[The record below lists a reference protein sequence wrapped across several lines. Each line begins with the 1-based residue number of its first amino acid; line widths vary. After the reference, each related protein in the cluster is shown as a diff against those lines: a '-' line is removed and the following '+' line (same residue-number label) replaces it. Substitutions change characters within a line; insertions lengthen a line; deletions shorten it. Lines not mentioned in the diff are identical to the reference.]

1 MFLDVLRSDLC
12 KFTSS
17 WLSDEVDLS
26 VEESLDLIDIAA
38 EATQE
43 ILIMLFITIFVLII
57 SFVILMRIIR
67 MN

>member
-26 VEESLDLIDIAA
+26 VEESLDLVDIAA

-43 ILIMLFITIFVLII
+43 ILMTLLITMFVLII
-57 SFVILMRIIR
+57 SFAILMRIIR
-67 MN
+67 TK